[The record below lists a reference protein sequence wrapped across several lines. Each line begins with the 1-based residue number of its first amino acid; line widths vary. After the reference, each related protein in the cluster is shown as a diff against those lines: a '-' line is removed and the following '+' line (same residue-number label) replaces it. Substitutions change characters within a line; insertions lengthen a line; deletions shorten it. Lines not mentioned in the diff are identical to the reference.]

1 MPLRSRPL
9 EKKRH
14 RLIADYRQAASLLK
28 DDLVWSGDFDNIR
41 YDLML
46 LIEQHLKQDSFPA
59 HLTAI
64 VQRLISE
71 ENDLS
76 I

>member
-1 MPLRSRPL
+1 MRS
-9 EKKRH
+9 KR
-14 RLIADYRQAASLLK
+14 RLNADYNQAASLLK

-41 YDLML
+41 MDLME
-46 LIEQHLKQDSFPA
+46 LIERFIRAEIYPEPM
-59 HLTAI
+59 TAL
-64 VQRLISE
+64 VQKLIAE